1 MPDINPIAE
10 GAKSLAESL
19 NQSREAGKSL
29 TKSIEDIQHDGV
41 EVARQELETL
51 KRKRLIEE
59 ATENSMIY
67 RAIQEYEAQ
76 KAVIIA
82 ESKAEDE
89 FKQRYGDKEWNKI
102 LELKDVVEKE
112 YLENKKY
119 YGHKLDD
126 VRRVQFYCFFAAFV
140 ITCLLYWFNLV

>member
-10 GAKSLAESL
+10 GAKSLADSL
-19 NQSREAGKSL
+19 NQTREAGKSL
-29 TKSIEDIQHDGV
+29 TKSIENIQHDGI
-41 EVARQELETL
+41 EVAQQELESL
-51 KRKRLIEE
+51 KRKRLIED

-82 ESKAEDE
+82 ESKAENE
-89 FKQRYGDKEWNKI
+89 FKQRYGDKEWNKV

-112 YLENKKY
+112 HLENKKY
-119 YGHKLDD
+119 YGHKLED
-126 VRRVQFYCFFAAFV
+126 VKRVQLYCWVAAAIVTYF
-140 ITCLLYWFNLV
+140 LWKFNLV

>member
-1 MPDINPIAE
+1 MSNPIAE
-10 GAKSLAESL
+10 GAKQLANSLEETR
-19 NQSREAGKSL
+19 QAGKSL

-41 EVARQELETL
+41 EVARQELEAL
-51 KRKRLIEE
+51 KRKRLVEE

-89 FKQRYGDKEWNKI
+89 FKQRYGDKEWNKV

-112 YLENKKY
+112 HIENKKY
-119 YGHKLDD
+119 YGHKLED
-126 VRRVQFYCFFAAFV
+126 VRRVQFYCWVVAAF
-140 ITCLLYWFNLV
+140 ITYLLWKFNLV

>member
-1 MPDINPIAE
+1 MSNPIAK
-10 GAKSLAESL
+10 GAKQLANSLDEA
-19 NQSREAGKSL
+19 REAGKSL

-41 EVARQELETL
+41 EVAKQELEAL
-51 KRKRLIEE
+51 KRKRLVEE

-67 RAIQEYEAQ
+67 RAIQEYETQ

-89 FKQRYGDKEWNKI
+89 FKQRYGDKEWNKV
-102 LELKDVVEKE
+102 LELKNVVEKE
-112 YLENKKY
+112 HLENKKY

-126 VRRVQFYCFFAAFV
+126 VRRVQFYCWIVAAF
-140 ITCLLYWFNLV
+140 ITYFLWKFNLV

>member
-1 MPDINPIAE
+1 MSNPIAE
-10 GAKSLAESL
+10 GTKQLANSLDEA
-19 NQSREAGKSL
+19 REAGKSL

-41 EVARQELETL
+41 EVARQELEAL
-51 KRKRLIEE
+51 KRKRLVEE

-89 FKQRYGDKEWNKI
+89 FKQRYGDKEWNKV

-112 YLENKKY
+112 HLENKKY

>member
-89 FKQRYGDKEWNKI
+89 FKQRYGDKEWNKV

-112 YLENKKY
+112 HLENKKY

-140 ITCLLYWFNLV
+140 ITCLLYWFKLV

>member
-1 MPDINPIAE
+1 MSNPIAE
-10 GAKSLAESL
+10 GAKQLANSLEETR
-19 NQSREAGKSL
+19 QAGKSL

-41 EVARQELETL
+41 EVARQELEAL
-51 KRKRLIEE
+51 KRKRLVEE

-89 FKQRYGDKEWNKI
+89 FKQRYGDKEWRKV

-112 YLENKKY
+112 HLENKKY
-119 YGHKLDD
+119 YGHKLED
-126 VRRVQFYCFFAAFV
+126 VRRVQFYCWVVAAF
-140 ITCLLYWFNLV
+140 ITYLLWKFNLV

>member
-1 MPDINPIAE
+1 MPNINPIAE

-41 EVARQELETL
+41 EVARQELDAL
-51 KRKRLIEE
+51 KRKRMVEE

-82 ESKAEDE
+82 ESKAEEE
-89 FKQRYGDKEWNKI
+89 FKERYGSKEWGKV
-102 LELKDVVEKE
+102 LELKEVVAKE
-112 YLENKKY
+112 HKENKAY

-126 VRRVQFYCFFAAFV
+126 VRRVQFWCFFVAAV
-140 ITCLLYWFNLV
+140 ITYILWKLNLV

>member
-1 MPDINPIAE
+1 MSNPIAE
-10 GAKSLAESL
+10 GAKQLANSLDEA
-19 NQSREAGKSL
+19 REAGKSL

-41 EVARQELETL
+41 EVVRQELEAL
-51 KRKRLIEE
+51 KRKRLVEE

>member
-1 MPDINPIAE
+1 MSNPIAE
-10 GAKSLAESL
+10 GAKQLANSLDEA
-19 NQSREAGKSL
+19 REAGKSL

-41 EVARQELETL
+41 EVARQELEAL
-51 KRKRLIEE
+51 KRKRLVEE

-89 FKQRYGDKEWNKI
+89 FKQRYGDKEWRKV

-112 YLENKKY
+112 HLENKKY
-119 YGHKLDD
+119 YGHKLED
-126 VRRVQFYCFFAAFV
+126 VRRVQFYCWVVAAF
-140 ITCLLYWFNLV
+140 ITYLLWKFNLV

>member
-1 MPDINPIAE
+1 MSNPISE
-10 GAKSLAESL
+10 GAKQLANSLDEA
-19 NQSREAGKSL
+19 REAGKSL

-41 EVARQELETL
+41 EVARQELELL

-67 RAIQEYEAQ
+67 RAIQEYETQ

-89 FKQRYGDKEWNKI
+89 FKQRYGDKEWNKV

-112 YLENKKY
+112 NLENKKY
-119 YGHKLDD
+119 YGHKLED
-126 VRRVQFYCFFAAFV
+126 VRRVQFYCWVVAAF
-140 ITCLLYWFNLV
+140 ITYLLWKFNLV

>member
-1 MPDINPIAE
+1 MSNINPIAE
-10 GAKSLAESL
+10 GAKSLSEGL
-19 NQSREAGKSL
+19 NSAREAGKSL

-41 EVARQELETL
+41 EVAKQELELL
-51 KRKRLIEE
+51 KRKRLVEE

-82 ESKAEDE
+82 ENKAEEE
-89 FKQRYGDKEWNKI
+89 FKQRYGDKEWGKV
-102 LELKDVVEKE
+102 LELREAVEKE
-112 YLENKKY
+112 YNENKKY

-126 VRRVQFYCFFAAFV
+126 VKRVQFYCWVAAAF
-140 ITCLLYWFNLV
+140 ITYFLWKFNLA

>member
-1 MPDINPIAE
+1 MSNPIAE
-10 GAKSLAESL
+10 GAQQLANSLDETR
-19 NQSREAGKSL
+19 QAGKSL

-41 EVARQELETL
+41 EVARQELEAL
-51 KRKRLIEE
+51 KRKRLVEE

-67 RAIQEYEAQ
+67 RAIQEYETQ

-89 FKQRYGDKEWNKI
+89 FKQRYGDKEWNKV

-112 YLENKKY
+112 HLENKKY

-126 VRRVQFYCFFAAFV
+126 VRRVQFYCWVVAAF
-140 ITCLLYWFNLV
+140 ITYLLWKFNLV

>member
-29 TKSIEDIQHDGV
+29 TKSIENIQHDGI
-41 EVARQELETL
+41 EVAQQELESL

-67 RAIQEYEAQ
+67 RAIQEYETQ

-89 FKQRYGDKEWNKI
+89 FKQRYGDKEWNKV

-112 YLENKKY
+112 HLENKKY
-119 YGHKLDD
+119 YGHKLED
-126 VRRVQFYCFFAAFV
+126 VRRVQFYCWVVAAF
-140 ITCLLYWFNLV
+140 ITYLLWKFNLV

>member
-41 EVARQELETL
+41 EVARQELDAL
-51 KRKRLIEE
+51 KRKRMIEE

-140 ITCLLYWFNLV
+140 ITCLLYWFKLV

>member
-41 EVARQELETL
+41 EVARQELDAL

-112 YLENKKY
+112 HLENKKY

-140 ITCLLYWFNLV
+140 ITCLLYWFKLV

>member
-1 MPDINPIAE
+1 MSNPIAE
-10 GAKSLAESL
+10 GAKQLANSLEETR
-19 NQSREAGKSL
+19 QAGKSL

-41 EVARQELETL
+41 EVARQELEAL

-89 FKQRYGDKEWNKI
+89 FKQRYGDKEWNKV

-112 YLENKKY
+112 HLENKKY
-119 YGHKLDD
+119 YGHKLED
-126 VRRVQFYCFFAAFV
+126 VRRVQFYCWVVAAF
-140 ITCLLYWFNLV
+140 ITYLLWKFNLV

>member
-1 MPDINPIAE
+1 MSNPIAE
-10 GAKSLAESL
+10 GAKQLANSLEETR
-19 NQSREAGKSL
+19 QAGKSL

-41 EVARQELETL
+41 EVARQELDAL

-82 ESKAEDE
+82 ENKAEDE
-89 FKQRYGDKEWNKI
+89 FKQRYGDKEWNKV

-112 YLENKKY
+112 HLENKKY
-119 YGHKLDD
+119 YGHKLED
-126 VRRVQFYCFFAAFV
+126 VRRVQFYCWVVAAF
-140 ITCLLYWFNLV
+140 ITYLLWKFNLV

>member
-1 MPDINPIAE
+1 MSNPIAE
-10 GAKSLAESL
+10 GAKQLANSLEETR
-19 NQSREAGKSL
+19 QAGKSL

-41 EVARQELETL
+41 EVARQELEAL

-59 ATENSMIY
+59 VTENSMIY

-89 FKQRYGDKEWNKI
+89 FKQRYGDKEWNKV

-112 YLENKKY
+112 HLENKKY

>member
-1 MPDINPIAE
+1 MSNPIAK
-10 GAKSLAESL
+10 GAKQLANSLDEA
-19 NQSREAGKSL
+19 REAGKSL

-41 EVARQELETL
+41 EVARQELEAL
-51 KRKRLIEE
+51 KRKRLVEE

-67 RAIQEYEAQ
+67 RAIQEYETQ

-89 FKQRYGDKEWNKI
+89 FKQRYGDKEWNKV

-112 YLENKKY
+112 HFENKKY

-126 VRRVQFYCFFAAFV
+126 VRRVQFWCFFAAAI
-140 ITCLLYWFNLV
+140 ITYFLWKFNLV